1 MISPPRIP
9 FRFLTIVLAAVICT
23 GASARAL
30 PAPFATADDSSGRS
44 ELYRQGQK
52 ALAEAR
58 FGEAAALFDKL
69 AAEGGDETD
78 AALYWK
84 AYAAAKA
91 SRKADALESIR
102 RLRSSYPESA
112 WVDDGAALEL
122 SLRDGGRVQ
131 ADAERAMREAE
142 RAARAAAGATRN
154 VERTVRDAER
164 AVRDAERLVSRR
176 ATALDEQEELKL
188 YALNGLMQA
197 DPERA
202 VPVLEKFLQGDQ
214 SLLLK
219 ERALFVLSQSDSPR
233 ARQILLETARTGA
246 PAALRVKAI
255 QMFGIAGEPEDLAAL
270 GALYRE
276 GTPEVRHSILDAWMI
291 ADATAPVL
299 AAAKQER
306 DAALRGRAIELLGV
320 MDAHQAL
327 AELWTA
333 ERDPALKSKLLDAF
347 AISGNSE
354 MLARAARTE
363 EDPALRVK
371 AIQGLGLIDDDT
383 AGRELLAIYEVSND
397 PASKRAVLDGLM
409 IRDDDATLIALFRK
423 ETDPGLKREI
433 VQKLSLIDSD
443 EATEELMRLL
453 EEKK

>member
-1 MISPPRIP
+1 MRSPLRTHS
-9 FRFLTIVLAAVICT
+9 RVLTLALAAVICG
-23 GASARAL
+23 GAGLRAA
-30 PAPFATADDSSGRS
+30 PATYATADDASGRS
-44 ELYRQGQK
+44 DLYRQGQK

-58 FGEAAALFDKL
+58 FGDAAALFDQL
-69 AAEGGDETD
+69 AAKGGAETD

-91 SRKADALESIR
+91 NRKADALESIR
-102 RLRSSYPESA
+102 RLRSSFPESA
-112 WVDDGAALEL
+112 WVDDAAALEL
-122 SLRDGGRVQ
+122 SLRDSHRVE
-131 ADAERAMREAE
+131 ADAERAMRDAE
-142 RAARAAAGATRN
+142 RAARD
-154 VERTVRDAER
+154 VERSVRDVERSVRDVER
-164 AVRDAERLVSRR
+164 ATSRS
-176 ATALDEQEELKL
+176 ASALDEREELKL

-202 VPVLEKFLQGDQ
+202 VPVLEKFLKGEQ

-233 ARQILLETARTGA
+233 ARQILLETARSGSPTE
-246 PAALRVKAI
+246 LRAKAI

-276 GTPEVRHSILDAWMI
+276 GSPEIRHSILDAWMI

-299 AAAKQER
+299 AAAKEEK

-327 AELWTA
+327 AELWSS
-333 ERDPALKSKLLDAF
+333 EKDPALKRKLLDAF

-363 EDPALRVK
+363 KDPTLRVK
-371 AIQGLGLIDDDT
+371 AIQGLGLIDDDK
-383 AGRELLAIYEVSND
+383 AGRELLAIYESTND
-397 PASKRAVLDGLM
+397 PAPKRAVLDGLM
-409 IRDDDATLIALFRK
+409 IRDDAATLIALFRK

-433 VQKLSLIDSD
+433 VQKLSLLDSD
-443 EATEELMRLL
+443 EAADELVRLL